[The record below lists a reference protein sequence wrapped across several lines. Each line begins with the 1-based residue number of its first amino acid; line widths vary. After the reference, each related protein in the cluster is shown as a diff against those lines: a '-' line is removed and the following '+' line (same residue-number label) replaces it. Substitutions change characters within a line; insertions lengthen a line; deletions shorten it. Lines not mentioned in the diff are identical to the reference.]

1 MALVLKD
8 RVKETTTTT
17 GTGTVTLG
25 GASAGY
31 QSFSVIG
38 DGNTTY
44 YTITDG
50 SSWEVGIGTYTSAG
64 TTLSRDTILESSNAG
79 AAVSFAAGSK
89 DVFVTY
95 PAEKAVS
102 LNASDNV
109 VLTGTIAASNLS
121 GTNTGDQTIT
131 LTGDVTGTGTGSFAT
146 AIANNAVVDA
156 DIRQSAGLSVI
167 GRSANS
173 TGNVADITGTANGV
187 LRVSGTTLAFG
198 AVDLAT
204 AMVTGDLPFA
214 NLAQGSALSVLGVTG
229 NATADFASIAAGS
242 DGQVLRRSGTSLA
255 FGAVD
260 LAGANAVT
268 GTLAAGNGGTGL
280 ATYAVGDII
289 YASAATT
296 LAKLAGVATGNAL
309 ISGGVTTAPSWGKI
323 GLTTHISGTLGVG
336 NGGTGA
342 ATFTA
347 GILKGDGTNA
357 FTTVTA
363 PSGAV
368 VGTSD
373 TQTLT
378 NKRIDPRVSSTASI
392 STPLAWNSDSFDLY
406 AATAQSAAFTISADA
421 GTPVNGQK
429 MVFRFKDNGTT
440 RTITFTGGASKAFR
454 PVGVTLTTSGSDFTY
469 ATVANKTVYFG
480 CMYNAADSR
489 WDIIAQSVE
498 A

>member
-17 GTGTVTLG
+17 GTGTVTLA
-25 GASAGY
+25 GASTGY

-44 YTITDG
+44 YTITNGTD
-50 SSWEVGIGTYTSAG
+50 WEVGLGTYTASG
-64 TTLSRDTILESSNAG
+64 TTLARTTILASSNSG
-79 AAVSFAAGSK
+79 NAVDFAAGSK

-95 PAEKAVS
+95 PAGKSVS
-102 LNASDNV
+102 LDVAP
-109 VLTGTIAASNLS
+109 TFTAA
-121 GTNTGDQTIT
+121 
-131 LTGDVTGTGTGSFAT
+131 VTVPDDAYGAGWNGSAT
-146 AIANNAVVDA
+146 TPTKNAVYDKLE
-156 DIRQSAGLSVI
+156 SAGWVTSANLRDSTALSVI
-167 GRSANS
+167 GRSAN
-173 TGNVADITGTANGV
+173 TNGVPADIVGAANGV

-204 AMVTGDLPFA
+204 AMVTGDLPFS

-268 GTLAAGNGGTGL
+268 GTLAAGNGGTGV
-280 ATYAVGDII
+280 ASYAVGDIL
-289 YASAATT
+289 YASGATT
-296 LAKLAGVATGNAL
+296 LAKLADVATGNAL

-323 GLTTHISGTLGVG
+323 GLTTHISGTLAVG

-342 ATFTA
+342 TTLTGLVVGNGAS
-347 GILKGDGTNA
+347 A

-363 PSGAV
+363 PSGTV

-392 STPLAWNSDSFDLY
+392 GSPLAWNSDSYDLY
-406 AATAQSAAFTISADA
+406 AATAQAGALTISADS

-429 MVFRFKDNGTT
+429 MVFRFKDNATP
-440 RTITFTGGASKAFR
+440 RVITFTGGASKAFR

-469 ATVANKTVYFG
+469 TTVASKTVYFG